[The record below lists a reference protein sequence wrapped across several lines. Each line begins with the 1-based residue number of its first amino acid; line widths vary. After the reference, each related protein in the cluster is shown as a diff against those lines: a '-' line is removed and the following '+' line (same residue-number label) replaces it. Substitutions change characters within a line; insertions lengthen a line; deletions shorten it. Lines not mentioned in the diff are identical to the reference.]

1 MKQIKY
7 ILSTFVLL
15 FPVLAHAQDDA
26 PKPPIYTNNY
36 EGFGNYKIENG
47 IGTRKSVTGP
57 VDGAYTLT
65 LETFATGVTT
75 STQKAVPSDIILV
88 LDLSTSMG
96 GHRNGVA
103 KLQGPTTVSID
114 DVELENA
121 PKPGDSSTTGTYGMW
136 RDEANQQFAYQIS
149 TLVRDGRCYLYCVT
163 HSAVWFIRK
172 DGYIYKPTTSSPFSY
187 ANLQNGGGNLPS
199 GNNYY
204 VADTEAGRAQKA
216 WTFSPLST
224 GTNIVNNGENELF
237 QDEIVWIGSSRIHEL
252 KEAVNDFIDEVVDNN
267 LYKIVNGQ
275 KVLRDNPLGN
285 KLAIVSWAN
294 YLLNSNTYGDQT
306 TDLLELTTANVT
318 ALKDVANNFTLYDG
332 TKPNLGIDEANRIFR
347 ANPRTG
353 VNGEDYLRTIVFFT
367 DGQPDNGFDLGIAS
381 AYTSK
386 QTTGNNPVGAKVYSV
401 GLFSLA
407 VGATEVAEDTQNF
420 MNYVSSNYPNATAYA
435 SPGTP
440 DAEGD
445 YYKDV
450 STGTLTLSDV
460 FKTIAQNS
468 GGAEKSLPGET
479 RVVDAVSNS
488 FKVAEG
494 FKATDVKVY
503 TRSLNAD
510 GDAWGALVPLQTVV
524 LPSNT
529 DLTPDNIVGVSLADG
544 TLEVTGFNYSKADTD
559 GYNGNWVG
567 WRYDSSNNPIGAGK
581 ELVIKFNI
589 QSTTSATGGDLTNTN
604 APGSGILVPE
614 FDEGGNII
622 GWDNATQYPFPRTDL
637 PINLTIVKQG
647 LRYGESATIQIYRAP
662 MSDEINAT
670 TGKFKPYL
678 PNGEKSWENFS
689 KVILTNKEADGADV
703 VKELICLD
711 AGYVYKLEEDNWG
724 FGYKLDDKSVDTSEQ
739 ETNPFVFKNRLKVT
753 EEDWGTEEEPG
764 KIIKHAEAVSIN
776 HFGYTVNGT
785 AVEAKVENYKGS
797 KVESF

>member
-26 PKPPIYTNNY
+26 PKPPVYTNNF

-65 LETFATGVTT
+65 LETFATGVTST
-75 STQKAVPSDIILV
+75 TQKSIPSDIVLV

-96 GHRNGVA
+96 GHRGYVR
-103 KLQGPTTVSID
+103 KLTGATTVSID
-114 DVELENA
+114 DVESDD
-121 PKPGDSSTTGTYGMW
+121 PTYGIY
-136 RDEANQQFAYQIS
+136 RDSHGFGYQIS
-149 TLVRDGRCYLYCVT
+149 TFVRNNRCYLYSVV
-163 HSAVWFIRK
+163 HSEVRWINK
-172 DGYIYKPTTSSPFSY
+172 NGTTTTTSFSY
-187 ANLQNGGGNLPS
+187 ANLQNGGGTLPNQ
-199 GNNYY
+199 NNYS
-204 VADTEAGRAQKA
+204 VANTAAGRAEKA
-216 WTFSPLST
+216 WTFSPVTQST
-224 GTNIVNNGENELF
+224 TLDPETGNPVNDLDNDGLCE
-237 QDEIVWIGSSRIHEL
+237 DEIVVIQSSRLHEL
-252 KEAVNDFIDEVVDNN
+252 KDAVNEFIDEVVNNN
-267 LYKIVNGQ
+267 LYMTVNGQ
-275 KVLRDNPLGN
+275 KVARDTPLGN
-285 KLAIVSWAN
+285 KLAIVSWAD
-294 YLLNSNTYGDQT
+294 YLLNSNTNGDQT
-306 TDLLELTTANVT
+306 TDLLELTTANIT
-318 ALKDVANNFTLYDG
+318 ALKDVASNFTLYDG

-353 VNGEDYLRTIVFFT
+353 VIGEDYFRTIVFFT
-367 DGQPDNGFDLGIAS
+367 DGQPDNGFDPAITS
-381 AYTSK
+381 ARTSK
-386 QTTGNNPVGAKVYSV
+386 LTTGNNAVGAKVYSV

-407 VGATEVAEDTQNF
+407 SGQTEVAQDTQDF
-420 MNYVSSNYPNATAYA
+420 MNYVSSNYPDATAYD
-435 SPGTP
+435 SPGTKDP
-440 DAEGD
+440 EGD

-450 STGTLTLSDV
+450 STGELTLSDV
-460 FKTIAQNS
+460 FKTIAANS
-468 GGAEKSLPGET
+468 GGAERTLPGET
-479 RVVDAVSNS
+479 RIVDAVSNS

-494 FKATDVKVY
+494 FEASDVKVY
-503 TRSLNAD
+503 TRSLNED
-510 GDAWGALVPLQTVV
+510 GDAWGDLVELQTVV
-524 LPSNT
+524 LPSNA
-529 DLTPDNIVGVSLADG
+529 DLTPDDIVGVSLANG
-544 TLEVTGFNYSKADTD
+544 TVEVTGFNYSKADSETAFD
-559 GYNGNWVG
+559 GNWVG

-604 APGSGILVPE
+604 APGSGIKVPI
-614 FDEGGNII
+614 FDDNGNVT
-622 GWDNATQYPFPRTDL
+622 GYEDATEYPFPRTDL
-637 PINLTIVKQG
+637 PINLTIVKKG

-739 ETNPFVFKNRLKVT
+739 ETNPFVFTNTLKTT
-753 EEDWGTEEEPG
+753 EEDWGQDGEPG

-785 AVEAKVENYKGS
+785 TVNPKVENYKSS